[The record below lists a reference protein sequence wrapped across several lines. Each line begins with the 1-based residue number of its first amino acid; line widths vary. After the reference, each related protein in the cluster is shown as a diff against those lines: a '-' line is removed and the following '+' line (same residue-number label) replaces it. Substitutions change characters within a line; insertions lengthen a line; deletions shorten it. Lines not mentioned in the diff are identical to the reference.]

1 MIKKIIIH
9 NHELDTF
16 SPDCL
21 NCRAGYVPAPTE
33 PPMNTPITNNA
44 DTTTATL
51 LLEQAEVL
59 EEQARDVLGEA
70 LKAAREAHAELVAVA
85 DAAAAAFGGDE
96 WPVWKRIRDAIFDR
110 AEATE
115 AAVAE
120 ADAAV
125 QAARRRAHALRTA
138 AAHDDDD
145 VRARLGALRNAMEE
159 RQIELNQAIKAERGA
174 LELLDRASQA
184 VEAASQ
190 AEADARNTFRNF
202 EFRYGHL

>member
-1 MIKKIIIH
+1 VIKKIIIH

-33 PPMNTPITNNA
+33 PPMKMNDTNTP
-44 DTTTATL
+44 TTHDL
-51 LLEQAEVL
+51 LLQRLEEL
-59 EEQARDVLGEA
+59 EEQARERLGEA
-70 LKAAREAHAELVAVA
+70 KQRAREAHEELESVLY
-85 DAAAAAFGGDE
+85 AAAAAFGTHDFAA
-96 WPVWKRIRDAIFDR
+96 WRRVRDRAFDA

-138 AAHDDDD
+138 HDD
-145 VRARLGALRNAMEE
+145 VQARRGALRETMEE
-159 RQIELNQAIKAERGA
+159 RQIELNQAIKAEHEAQER
-174 LELLDRASQA
+174 LER
-184 VEAASQ
+184 ASQ
-190 AEADARNTFRNF
+190 AEADARNAYRNF